1 MNSIIKKIL
10 RALGIKTEADRNRE
24 KRINYSVKKHNLEK
38 SIASMERKY
47 ENKRLEAIRKE
58 NEGKHKEALQ
68 AAMQAKTLKST
79 LENISAGKIS
89 METAYSNQLIT
100 QDMKEA
106 IAQITSISRDI
117 IGEAGDLTNALA
129 DLEASQIELDNI
141 NENFATI
148 SETMMLE
155 GGSEEN
161 NAVGEEALEELMKEE
176 REKNIAL
183 TESVIDE
190 KTEDVPDDL
199 QDRAA
204 WTKAQMEKLNMMTP
218 ADM

>member
-10 RALGIKTEADRNRE
+10 RALGMKTEADKDRE

-38 SIASMERKY
+38 SIAGMQRKY

-68 AAMQAKTLKST
+68 AAMQAKTLKAT
-79 LENISAGKIS
+79 LDSIFSGKTKI
-89 METAYSNQLIT
+89 EIAYDNQLIT
-100 QDMKEA
+100 QDMKAA

-161 NAVGEEALEELMKEE
+161 NALGEEALEELMKEE
-176 REKNIAL
+176 REKNIVL

-204 WTKAQMEKLNMMTP
+204 WTKAQMEKLDMMTP
-218 ADM
+218 VDM

>member
-38 SIASMERKY
+38 SIAGMQRKY

-68 AAMQAKTLKST
+68 AAMQAKTLKAT
-79 LENISAGKIS
+79 LDSIFSGKTKI
-89 METAYSNQLIT
+89 EIAYDNQLIT
-100 QDMKEA
+100 QDMKAA

-141 NENFATI
+141 NENFTTI

-161 NAVGEEALEELMKEE
+161 SAVGEEALEELLKED
-176 REKNIAL
+176 REKNMVQ
-183 TESVIDE
+183 TESVINE

>member
-1 MNSIIKKIL
+1 
-10 RALGIKTEADRNRE
+10 
-24 KRINYSVKKHNLEK
+24 
-38 SIASMERKY
+38 
-47 ENKRLEAIRKE
+47 
-58 NEGKHKEALQ
+58 
-68 AAMQAKTLKST
+68 
-79 LENISAGKIS
+79 
-89 METAYSNQLIT
+89 
-100 QDMKEA
+100 MKEA

-155 GGSEEN
+155 GGFEEN
-161 NAVGEEALEELMKEE
+161 NAVGEEALEELMKED
-176 REKNIAL
+176 REKNMVQ

>member
-38 SIASMERKY
+38 SIAGMQRKY

-68 AAMQAKTLKST
+68 AAMQAKTLKAT
-79 LENISAGKIS
+79 LDSIFSGKTKI
-89 METAYSNQLIT
+89 EIAYDNQLIT
-100 QDMKEA
+100 QDMKAA

-141 NENFATI
+141 NENFTTI

-155 GGSEEN
+155 GSFEEN
-161 NAVGEEALEELMKEE
+161 SAVGEEALEELLKED
-176 REKNIAL
+176 REKNMVQ
-183 TESVIDE
+183 TESVINE

>member
-176 REKNIAL
+176 REKNIVL